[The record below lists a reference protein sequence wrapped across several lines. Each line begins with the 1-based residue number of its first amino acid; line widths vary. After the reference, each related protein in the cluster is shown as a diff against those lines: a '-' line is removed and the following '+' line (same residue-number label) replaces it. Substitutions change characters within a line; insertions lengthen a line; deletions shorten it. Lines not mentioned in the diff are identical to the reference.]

1 MSSLTKQ
8 AIIDCTIS
16 LAEQKSLKKITVNDI
31 VKTCGITRN
40 TFYYY
45 FHDIYD
51 VLDQT
56 LSEKLSVLKD
66 CPADELDKVVFDLIE
81 YAAMYKKVWRNLYK
95 SMGQENLQRYVTRRL
110 DGVFREYVR
119 TQANGVA
126 IDEADMSLICEF
138 FEEALFG
145 VMARWLRGDDATIGT
160 PEEMHQ
166 FSERIRVLF
175 TGVIPLII
183 ENSKNKGL

>member
-8 AIIDCTIS
+8 AIIDCTLS

-31 VKTCGITRN
+31 VKACGITRN

-51 VLDQT
+51 VLDQC
-56 LSEKLSVLKD
+56 LSEELNKLHGCAHEEYD
-66 CPADELDKVVFDLIE
+66 HAIFDLIE
-81 YAAMYKKVWRNLYK
+81 YVCMYKKVWRNLYK
-95 SMGQENLQRYVTRRL
+95 TVGQENLQRNIMRKVHVLFKDYISSQATVTPSN
-110 DGVFREYVR
+110 E
-119 TQANGVA
+119 
-126 IDEADMSLICEF
+126 DMEIICAF

-145 VMARWLRGDDATIGT
+145 VLVRWLDGDPASIST

-166 FSERIRVLF
+166 FTERIRVLF
-175 TGVIPLII
+175 KGVIPLLL
-183 ENSKNKGL
+183 ENSNS